1 MEFKDMLKHFETPEA
16 VQASNDLL
24 GLKSPWIQGEAARN
38 CKKWAQKVC
47 ESLKLEA
54 PGRFLVPVLLKYICD
69 CFMSDPTMVINK
81 CAKLASVI

>member
-16 VQASNDLL
+16 VQASNDWL

-54 PGRFLVPVLLKYICD
+54 LVSCPRAVEVHL
-69 CFMSDPTMVINK
+69 
-81 CAKLASVI
+81 